1 MEGRRNSQRG
11 FVVIALSLSL
21 VFLLSVVGLA
31 VDIGRMYIAKSEA
44 QSFCDAAALSAAVKL
59 DGTASGITAAQAAV
73 TNSFQLPWNFGN
85 DTITTPQV
93 DFATAAAGP
102 WAATPASPAGYTF
115 ARVRTTMAVRL
126 YLLAAVA
133 NSPVGGV
140 AASAVAAQVAV
151 TSFDR
156 GLAPY
161 AVVSTDTASADFG
174 LVPGSQ
180 YDIQWPQ
187 YNGTRSGCTPS
198 VPTSDFTNCFNS
210 PPCSGD
216 LTTARKPALAAVTQD
231 WGANINGY
239 WGSNQNSEI
248 AAEVVDAVQLQPV
261 TIGDTLTLTSGNKN
275 AEAGILDQ
283 RVNQDVDKRDNGL
296 VAYFNSSGHNGRR
309 LIALPIANPTASATF
324 VVGYASF
331 FLLSNA
337 TPSKDSN
344 WYAKSTTG
352 NDPYCA
358 VYVGPYVLGSTSSG
372 GASGGGAFRVSLVQ

>member
-1 MEGRRNSQRG
+1 MEGRQNSRRG

-21 VFLLSVVGLA
+21 AFLVGVVGLA
-31 VDIGRMYIAKSEA
+31 VDIGRMYVAKSEA
-44 QSFCDAAALSAAVKL
+44 QAFCDAAALSAAVKL
-59 DGTASGITAAQAAV
+59 DGTASGITAAKAAV
-73 TNSFQLPWNFGN
+73 TGSFQLPWNFGN

-115 ARVRTTMAVRL
+115 ARVQTTMAVRL
-126 YLLAAVA
+126 YLLAAAA

-140 AASAVAAQVAV
+140 AARAVAAQVAV
-151 TSFDR
+151 TSFDK
-156 GLAPY
+156 GLGPY
-161 AVVSTDTASADFG
+161 TVVSTEPASSNFG
-174 LVPGSQ
+174 LVVGDQ

-187 YNGTRSGCTPS
+187 YNGTRAGCTPS
-198 VPTSDFTNCFNS
+198 DPTSDFTKCFNS
-210 PPCSGD
+210 SPCSGD
-216 LTTARKPALAAVTQD
+216 LTSARSSDLAAVTQN

-248 AAEVVDAVQLQPV
+248 AAEVIDAVQLQPV
-261 TIGDTLTLTSGNKN
+261 AIGDTLMLTPGNKN

-283 RVNQDVDKRDNGL
+283 RVNQDLDKRDNGL
-296 VAYFNSSGHNGRR
+296 NAYFNSADHNGRR

-372 GASGGGAFRVSLVQ
+372 GSTGGGAFRVSLVE